1 MTACTRGAPWRARW
15 GGDWDPQNQVVS
27 EDTVGCSGSTTS
39 RYTGRAVP
47 GAVTSEATLLSPT
60 RRTRM
65 EAGDRGKVV
74 LVAAGVLVMDCAVAD
89 ADALELEV
97 GVWGGGEGRGKGVGP
112 ARAHATR
119 ACPPP
124 PNPPPPP
131 PPGAPVWARRTQR
144 HPNARARAIVK
155 LEGGGRFSQ
164 TTSKKR
170 AYSDGAHLM

>member
-1 MTACTRGAPWRARW
+1 MTANLPSPEDVVPPSSSRRHSVSDPHDSVHPRGTVASTV

-97 GVWGGGEGRGKGVGP
+97 GVWGGGEGRGKGVGQ
-112 ARAHATR
+112 ARAHANR

-124 PNPPPPP
+124 PLPPPPHTHLC
-131 PPGAPVWARRTQR
+131 PGLGEEDAEAPECKGARHR
-144 HPNARARAIVK
+144 
-155 LEGGGRFSQ
+155 
-164 TTSKKR
+164 
-170 AYSDGAHLM
+170 